1 MDSPSLERN
10 VKFKVS
16 FLGEGRRAEG
26 NGQENKN
33 EKNTLTK
40 INNLELTAARLCAS
54 ARSCAYMPDF
64 LMPALLV
71 YGSHEEEKNHGG
83 QRMLY

>member
-10 VKFKVS
+10 VMFKVS

-54 ARSCAYMPDF
+54 AR
-64 LMPALLV
+64 
-71 YGSHEEEKNHGG
+71 
-83 QRMLY
+83 

>member
-10 VKFKVS
+10 VMFKVS

-26 NGQENKN
+26 NRQENKN

-54 ARSCAYMPDF
+54 ARSCAYMPAF
-64 LMPALLV
+64 LMPPLLV